1 VLGDPGILI
10 LDEPT
15 SALDHASEQLVQEA
29 LFDATAHRTVVM
41 VSHDEKALAMADHVV
56 TLMPYRPERELAG
69 AV

>member
-15 SALDHASEQLVQEA
+15 SALDHASEQLVQAA

-41 VSHDEKALAMADHVV
+41 VSHDEKALTMADHVV